1 MDIVYIVRKGE
12 TNEDLRYSLRSL
24 AANVTG
30 YDKIFISGHMP
41 SFIVRGIRYIPV
53 EQKETKWRNALNNVI
68 AACRHPKV
76 SKNFVL
82 FNDDFIATSPVNLET
97 DLNLNRG
104 SLIDA
109 VDRAWVPVRKSAWQK
124 GLIHTCDLIRSLG
137 IDNPLD
143 FSLHLPMVINKR
155 NFLEMMDRIQVR
167 LFLEKKKTLLFR
179 TLYGNLYPQDGTRTM
194 SDVKLRRGED
204 LSPKRLQGQ
213 WISVFDNVI
222 GNEAAYPVLNEF
234 LKGFPAS
241 RWEKEK

>member
-12 TNEDLRYSLRSL
+12 ENQDLRYSLRSL
-24 AANVTG
+24 ANVTG
-30 YDKIFISGHMP
+30 YGKIFIAGYMP

-53 EQKETKWRNALNNVI
+53 EQTDTKWRNALGNLV
-68 AACRHPKV
+68 AACRDSRV
-76 SKNFVL
+76 SKNFAL
-82 FNDDFIATSPVNLET
+82 FNDDFIAIAPVNLET
-97 DLNLNRG
+97 DLNLCRG

-109 VDRAWVPVRKSAWQK
+109 VNRAWVPVRKSAWQK

-222 GNEAAYPVLNEF
+222 GNEAAYPVLNEY
-234 LKGFPAS
+234 LRKLPQS
-241 RWEKEK
+241 PWE